1 MDSKTGNAGRCRNNN
16 IRRDKVI
23 AVKNI
28 TKRFGDITAV
38 DDLSFEVQKGEIF
51 GIVGPDGAGKS
62 TLLRMMSGILLPGSG
77 VVEINGEN
85 IQSNLYR
92 IKENLA
98 YMPQRFGLYE
108 DLTVEENIFFFGR
121 LFGVSKKE
129 IKERIPALYDFSR
142 LGPFKD
148 RLAGKLSGG
157 MKQKLGLACSL
168 IHSPDLI
175 LLDEPTNGVDPVS
188 RREFWKILYTLLGDG
203 VTIVVSTAYL
213 DEAERCNRVA
223 MMDKGKFLRNGK
235 PSDIKKTIGGVMLEI
250 VTDNVWRAEEVMMKH
265 LKNNNII
272 REGNSLKIFVSSGVK
287 EKEAIK
293 RILEK
298 EKIHVSSVTIKVPTL
313 ENCFMEIVAD
323 NG

>member
-1 MDSKTGNAGRCRNNN
+1 M
-16 IRRDKVI
+16 IQ
-23 AVKNI
+23 VKNI

-38 DDLSFEVQKGEIF
+38 DDLSFSVQKGEIF

-62 TLLRMMSGILLPGSG
+62 TLLRMMSGILFPNGG
-77 VVEINGEN
+77 VVEIDGVD
-85 IQSNLYR
+85 IRKNLYN

-108 DLTVEENIFFFGR
+108 DLTVEENIIFFGR
-121 LFGVSKKE
+121 LFGVTQKE
-129 IKERIPALYDFSR
+129 INQRIPALYEFSR
-142 LGPFKD
+142 LEPFKE

-188 RREFWKILYTLLGDG
+188 RREFWKILYTLLADG

-223 MMDKGKFLRNGK
+223 MMNNGKFLRNGK
-235 PSDIKKTIGGVMLEI
+235 PSDIKKSMGGLMFEI
-250 VTDNVWRAEEVMMKH
+250 ITDNVWKSEEILM
-265 LKNNNII
+265 NNGSFENVI
-272 REGNSLKIFVSSGVK
+272 REGNSLKIFASAGVK
-287 EKEAIK
+287 DAEKIK
-293 RILEK
+293 KILEK
-298 EKIHVSSVTIKVPTL
+298 GKIKVSSVRKKLPTL
-313 ENCFMEIVAD
+313 ENCFMEIVAN

>member
-1 MDSKTGNAGRCRNNN
+1 M
-16 IRRDKVI
+16 I

-28 TKRFGDITAV
+28 TRRFGDITAV

-62 TLLRMMSGILLPGSG
+62 TLLRMMAGILRPGSG

-85 IQSNLYR
+85 IQSNLSG

-129 IKERIPALYDFSR
+129 IMDRIPALYDFSR

-203 VTIVVSTAYL
+203 VTIIVSTAYL

-235 PSDIKKTIGGVMLEI
+235 PSDIKKSMGGMMLEI
-250 VTDNVWRAEEVMMKH
+250 VTDNVWHAEEVMLKH
-265 LKNNNII
+265 LESNNII

-287 EKEAIK
+287 EKESVK
-293 RILEK
+293 RLLEK
-298 EKIHVSSVTIKVPTL
+298 EKVHVSSVTIKVPTL

>member
-1 MDSKTGNAGRCRNNN
+1 
-16 IRRDKVI
+16 VI
-23 AVKNI
+23 TVKNI
-28 TKRFGDITAV
+28 TRRFGDITAV

-51 GIVGPDGAGKS
+51 GIVGPDAAGKS
-62 TLLRMMSGILLPGSG
+62 TLLRMMSGILRPQNGS
-77 VVEINGEN
+77 VEINGLN
-85 IQSNLYR
+85 IQENLYR

-108 DLTVEENIFFFGR
+108 DLTVEENIIFFGR
-121 LFGVSKKE
+121 LFGVSRKNISK
-129 IKERIPALYDFSR
+129 RIPALYEFSR
-142 LGPFKD
+142 LEPFKD

-188 RREFWKILYTLLGDG
+188 RREFWKILYALLADG

-223 MMDKGKFLRNGK
+223 MMNNGKFIRNGR
-235 PSDIKKTIGGVMLEI
+235 PSDIKKSMGGMMIEI
-250 VTDNVWRAEEVMMKH
+250 ITDNVWRAEDV
-265 LKNNNII
+265 LIKNGNFENVI
-272 REGNSLKIFVSSGVK
+272 REGNSLKIFTSSG
-287 EKEAIK
+287 IK
-293 RILEK
+293 DAERARKILEK
-298 EKIHVSSVTIKVPTL
+298 EKISVSSVRKKFPTL
-313 ENCFMEIVAD
+313 ENCFMEIVAE

>member
-1 MDSKTGNAGRCRNNN
+1 VITVRNLT
-16 IRRDKVI
+16 RR
-23 AVKNI
+23 
-28 TKRFGDITAV
+28 FSGITAV
-38 DDLSFEVQKGEIF
+38 DDLSFEVRKGEIF

-62 TLLRMMSGILLPGSG
+62 TLLRMMSGILRPDNGA
-77 VVEINGEN
+77 VEINGEN
-85 IQSNLYR
+85 IQNNLYR

-108 DLTVEENIFFFGR
+108 DLTVEENIIFFGR
-121 LFGVSKKE
+121 LFGVTRKE
-129 IKERIPALYDFSR
+129 INERIPALYEFSR
-142 LGPFKD
+142 LEPFKE

-188 RREFWKILYTLLGDG
+188 RREFWKILYSLLGDG

-223 MMDKGKFLRNGK
+223 MMDNGKFLRNGK
-235 PSDIKKTIGGVMLEI
+235 PSDIKKSMGGLMLEI
-250 VTDNVWRAEEVMMKH
+250 ITDNVWLAEEVLIK
-265 LKNNNII
+265 KGEFENII
-272 REGNSLKIFVSSGVK
+272 REGNSLKIFASSGTKDAEKIKKIFVK
-287 EKEAIK
+287 EKIAV
-293 RILEK
+293 L
-298 EKIHVSSVTIKVPTL
+298 SVRKKFPTL
-313 ENCFMEIVAD
+313 ENCFMEIVAN

>member
-1 MDSKTGNAGRCRNNN
+1 VIQVSGLTKKFGN
-16 IRRDKVI
+16 
-23 AVKNI
+23 
-28 TKRFGDITAV
+28 ITAV
-38 DDLSFEVQKGEIF
+38 DDLSFEVKKGEIF

-62 TLLRMMSGILLPGSG
+62 TLLRMMSGILLPNSG
-77 VVEINGEN
+77 AVEIDGVN
-85 IQSNLYR
+85 IQKNLYR
-92 IKENLA
+92 LKENLA

-108 DLTVEENIFFFGR
+108 DLTVEENIIFFGS
-121 LFGVSKKE
+121 LFGVSQKG
-129 IKERIPALYDFSR
+129 IKERIPALYEFSR
-142 LGPFKD
+142 LEPFKD

-168 IHSPDLI
+168 IHKPGLI

-223 MMDKGKFLRNGK
+223 MMSNGKFLRNGK
-235 PSDIKKTIGGVMLEI
+235 PSDIKKSMGGLMLEI
-250 VTDNVWRAEEVMMKH
+250 ITDNVWRAEEVLIK
-265 LKNNNII
+265 KGKFDNVI
-272 REGNSLKIFVSSGVK
+272 REGNSLKIFNPSGSNDGDK
-287 EKEAIK
+287 IK

-298 EKIHVSSVTIKVPTL
+298 EKISVSSVRSKFPTL
-313 ENCFMEIVAD
+313 ENCFMEIVAN

>member
-1 MDSKTGNAGRCRNNN
+1 
-16 IRRDKVI
+16 
-23 AVKNI
+23 
-28 TKRFGDITAV
+28 
-38 DDLSFEVQKGEIF
+38 
-51 GIVGPDGAGKS
+51 
-62 TLLRMMSGILLPGSG
+62 MMSGILLPGNG
-77 VVEINGEN
+77 VIEINGEN
-85 IQSNLYR
+85 IRKNLYS

-108 DLTVEENIFFFGR
+108 DLTVEENIIFFGR
-121 LFGVSKKE
+121 LFGVSRNL
-129 IKERIPALYDFSR
+129 IKERIPALYEFSR
-142 LGPFKD
+142 LEPFKE

-188 RREFWKILYTLLGDG
+188 RREFWKILYNLLGEG

-223 MMDKGKFLRNGK
+223 MMSNGKFLQNGK
-235 PSDIKKTIGGVMLEI
+235 PSDIKKSMGGLMLEI
-250 VTDNVWRAEEVMMKH
+250 ITDNVWKAEDVLMK
-265 LKNNNII
+265 KGGFENII
-272 REGNSLKIFVSSGVK
+272 REGNSLKIFASFGVK
-287 EKEAIK
+287 DTDKVK

-298 EKIHVSSVTIKVPTL
+298 EKISVLSIRKKFPTL
-313 ENCFMEIVAD
+313 ENCFMEIVAN